1 MYQAQRPD
9 DESHSLVPLESLR
22 RRGLASPQVDGEL
35 LAAVAG
41 RLEQF
46 AAGLTDS
53 EQAALSV
60 LLEAASPGAGL
71 AALTAE
77 PAEAALEPGEIEI
90 VDRLLTGSAP
100 GSTAGRRS
108 TLVLVMKATRRCNL
122 RCTYCHS
129 WREGPNQT
137 MTFEVLARAT
147 HGALQAPG
155 VKIVEFVWH
164 GGETTLLPLSF
175 FRKAIWLQQR
185 FRQPGQ
191 KVANALQTNGTNLT
205 PEWLDFCRRYR
216 FSLGIS
222 LDGPPEIHDRRRIDA
237 AGRPTSQRVRE
248 ALADVQASGLE
259 HGVLMVI
266 DDDVADAGAGAVL
279 GHLLEIGAENVGLLN
294 VIPENTPPGTP
305 RTGSH
310 IVWPRFVDFLRD
322 LFRLW
327 WPAHADRISFRE
339 LADLMGKIQGRPAR
353 SCVFDGN
360 CMGGFLTVEPMGEV
374 SACDKY
380 LEAEGYRFGHLL
392 ESSLPDLL
400 AAPALARAWTE
411 TSDGIDL
418 ARQCPWFQVCQ
429 GGCPHDRYLRRQ
441 LGLSRDESCCGLAPL
456 LSDMAE
462 ALARCPSRSN
472 ARSEGPLLREPKGGP
487 RVGQKE
493 GGREA
498 GAEGDEGLSASPEA
512 PRAGVHPGSGDAH
525 LQAGRRVGRG
535 KARGLRQ
542 GPSPAGAGR
551 VGLDPDPGPSRPS
564 SRDGRSRRDRRA

>member
-1 MYQAQRPD
+1 MYRSQTPGGENA
-9 DESHSLVPLESLR
+9 SLVPLESLR
-22 RRGLASPQVDGEL
+22 RRGLAAPRLDDHL
-35 LAAVAG
+35 LAAVTG

-53 EQAALSV
+53 ERSALSA
-60 LLEAASPGAGL
+60 LLEIAAPGSGL
-71 AALTAE
+71 AALAAE
-77 PAEAALEPGEIEI
+77 PAEAALEAGEIEI
-90 VDRLLTGSAP
+90 VDRLLAGPAP

-147 HGALQAPG
+147 QGALQAPG
-155 VKIVEFVWH
+155 VSTVEFVWH

-175 FRKAIWLQQR
+175 FRKALWLQQR
-185 FRQPGQ
+185 FRRPGQ
-191 KVANALQTNGTNLT
+191 KISNALQTNGTNLT
-205 PEWLDFCRRYR
+205 PEWLDFCRHYGL
-216 FSLGIS
+216 SLGIS

-266 DDDVADAGAGAVL
+266 DDEVADAGAEAVL

-294 VIPENTPPGTP
+294 VIPENTPPGAP
-305 RTGSH
+305 RTGSY
-310 IVWPRFVDFLRD
+310 IVWPRFVEFLRD

-327 WPAHADRISFRE
+327 WPARADRISFRE
-339 LADLMGKIQGRPAR
+339 LADLMGKIQGSPAR

-380 LEAEGYRFGHLL
+380 LEAEGYQFGNLL
-392 ESSLPDLL
+392 QSSLPDLL
-400 AAPALARAWTE
+400 AAPALDRAWT
-411 TSDGIDL
+411 TTADGIDL
-418 ARQCPWFQVCQ
+418 AQKCPWFHVCQ
-429 GGCPHDRYLRRQ
+429 GGCPHDRYLRGR
-441 LGLSRDESCCGLAPL
+441 LDLSRDESCCGLAPL

-462 ALARCPSRSN
+462 ALARFPSTAN
-472 ARSEGPLLREPKGGP
+472 ARSEGPLLREP
-487 RVGQKE
+487 
-493 GGREA
+493 
-498 GAEGDEGLSASPEA
+498 
-512 PRAGVHPGSGDAH
+512 
-525 LQAGRRVGRG
+525 
-535 KARGLRQ
+535 
-542 GPSPAGAGR
+542 
-551 VGLDPDPGPSRPS
+551 
-564 SRDGRSRRDRRA
+564 